1 MKAASYL
8 FKGCNGP
15 CLDQELVHS
24 NETHDVATG
33 NIFDWFHIA
42 AHHQNSPEWREDEVS
57 SWMVFQSQALLF
69 VYYTILCVVSKNAH
83 LWMVLVETSTSLP
96 KT

>member
-1 MKAASYL
+1 MKADSYL

-15 CLDQELVHS
+15 CLDQELVYS

-42 AHHQNSPEWREDEVS
+42 AHHQNSPGWREDEV
-57 SWMVFQSQALLF
+57 
-69 VYYTILCVVSKNAH
+69 
-83 LWMVLVETSTSLP
+83 
-96 KT
+96 